1 MKHRAV
7 TLPSRAFTLIELLVV
22 VAIISLLA
30 AVLLPVFASVRA
42 KGRQTVCTSNLRQ
55 IGLAVA
61 LYAQDADDVLPL
73 GGDPG
78 DVNTN
83 EWQGVDNGKYW
94 AEAQQMRPLHEVL
107 HPYTASDALWGCPSD
122 TGYQAEAFGG
132 GAVLSASPSGFAA
145 YGCSY
150 GYHTELAFRQETLS
164 GMAAYDRFP
173 PYAQRGASEINL
185 LSDESGHWHG
195 GYTDESQRF
204 NVLMGDGHVK
214 TLPFD
219 ALNVIF
225 SESLD
230 PHS

>member
-1 MKHRAV
+1 MTRRA
-7 TLPSRAFTLIELLVV
+7 SAYAFTLIELLVV
-22 VAIISLLA
+22 IAIISLLA
-30 AVLLPVFASVRA
+30 AIIFPVFASVRA

-55 IGLAVA
+55 LGLAFA
-61 LYAQDADDVLPL
+61 LYAQDADDIVPL

-83 EWQGVDNGKYW
+83 EWQMADGGKYG
-94 AEAQQMRPLHEVL
+94 AEAKTLRPLHEVL

-122 TGYQAEAFGG
+122 TGYDREAFGG
-132 GAVLSASPSGFAA
+132 GAFLSASPSGFAA

-164 GMAAYDRFP
+164 GMAAYDQFP
-173 PYAQRGASEINL
+173 PYAAHGASEINL

-195 GYTDESQRF
+195 GYLDQSQRF

-214 TLPFD
+214 TLTFD
-219 ALNVIF
+219 ALNIIF

-230 PHS
+230 PHP